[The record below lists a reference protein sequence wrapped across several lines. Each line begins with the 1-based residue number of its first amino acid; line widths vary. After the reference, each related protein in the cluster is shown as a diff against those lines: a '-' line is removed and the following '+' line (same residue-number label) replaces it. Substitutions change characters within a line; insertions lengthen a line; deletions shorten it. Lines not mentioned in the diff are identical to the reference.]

1 MFSVALVGPDGAGK
15 TTVTR
20 RLEQVLPLP
29 VKYVYMGVNPDS
41 SNYMLPTTRL
51 KHALKRLMGAKPD
64 TQGPRDPNV
73 VRTRS
78 RSTPKKILRG
88 IKSGVS
94 LTNRIAEEWFRQGI
108 TWSHQLRGSVV
119 LFDRHFF
126 SDYYSYDI
134 ATTDREKTVSQR
146 IHGAM
151 LSKIYPKPDLVIYL
165 DAPAEVLFARK
176 GEGTIALLEERRK
189 AYLQMG
195 TLLPHFVV
203 VDASQPEDDVLR
215 QVSDTIL
222 RFHAAWTGKPEEQV
236 NA

>member
-1 MFSVALVGPDGAGK
+1 
-15 TTVTR
+15 
-20 RLEQVLPLP
+20 
-29 VKYVYMGVNPDS
+29 
-41 SNYMLPTTRL
+41 
-51 KHALKRLMGAKPD
+51 
-64 TQGPRDPNV
+64 
-73 VRTRS
+73 
-78 RSTPKKILRG
+78 
-88 IKSGVS
+88 
-94 LTNRIAEEWFRQGI
+94 
-108 TWSHQLRGSVV
+108 
-119 LFDRHFF
+119 
-126 SDYYSYDI
+126 
-134 ATTDREKTVSQR
+134 
-146 IHGAM
+146 M